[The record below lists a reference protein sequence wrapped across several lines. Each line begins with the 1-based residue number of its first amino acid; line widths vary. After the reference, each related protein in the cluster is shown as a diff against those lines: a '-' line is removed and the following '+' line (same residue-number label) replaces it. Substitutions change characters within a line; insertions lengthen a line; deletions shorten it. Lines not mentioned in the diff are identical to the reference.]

1 MRSARKFLALSA
13 ASLVAGGS
21 AWATPHAGGID
32 FQAPATETARNV
44 QAFHNEVLIIITV
57 ITISSSDSPLSRRD
71 PARATADAPAVPA

>member
-44 QAFHNEVLIIITV
+44 QAFHNEVLIIITATA
-57 ITISSSDSPLSRRD
+57 INLTGDWIQERYA
-71 PARATADAPAVPA
+71 ARAEAVA